1 MPPPHHELG
10 PIRLENPTD
19 WRSRHR
25 PFGYRVTRL
34 YTPVAGSQCPPD
46 FKCQLRLPGCKA
58 VADEVDHSVPREVGG
73 VLYDEANL
81 RASCG
86 SCNRSR
92 GNRAGTPL
100 GSMAIDRRRFS
111 TSSGVYS
118 SATGSP
124 YRTRVRPPARELDRR
139 RLTRTFGAVSSAF
152 RQRGTVAKRAD
163 LMGGPLTC
171 ASMVAGAGFEPA
183 TFGL

>member
-1 MPPPHHELG
+1 V
-10 PIRLENPTD
+10 
-19 WRSRHR
+19 RSRGAGKLHTGSKAWR
-25 PFGYRVTRL
+25 AVRQRVLERD
-34 YTPVAGSQCPPD
+34 D

-86 SCNRSR
+86 SCNRSQ

-111 TSSGVYS
+111 TSSGVGS
-118 SATGSP
+118 SATAHHAERALAP
-124 YRTRVRPPARELDRR
+124 LLA
-139 RLTRTFGAVSSAF
+139 SS
-152 RQRGTVAKRAD
+152 T
-163 LMGGPLTC
+163 GG
-171 ASMVAGAGFEPA
+171 G
-183 TFGL
+183 

>member
-1 MPPPHHELG
+1 MFRQRHEANGDARADSEAVLVCRGESSHSRELAVAESVRVTTASRIGANPTREPHGLAE
-10 PIRLENPTD
+10 PTQTIRLP
-19 WRSRHR
+19 RHEAIYAVR
-25 PFGYRVTRL
+25 GK
-34 YTPVAGSQCPPD
+34 PVPPD

-86 SCNRSR
+86 SCNRSQ

-111 TSSGVYS
+111 TSSGVGS
-118 SATGSP
+118 SATAHHAERAFAP
-124 YRTRVRPPARELDRR
+124 LLARS
-139 RLTRTFGAVSSAF
+139 T
-152 RQRGTVAKRAD
+152 
-163 LMGGPLTC
+163 GG
-171 ASMVAGAGFEPA
+171 G
-183 TFGL
+183 